1 MLLTLSPSD
10 DPNLGGYDSTS
21 GQKPD
26 GIGPPLLRPDT
37 RSKSYSGEQSEAY
50 KNTVRDIKR
59 LRSTRLDRALGSS
72 ARRARQSRI
81 IEGPE
86 AESVRPGSPG
96 GEGSSP
102 GPYTARRE
110 STFKIIEDKDAN
122 GEREERTRGFS
133 FGDEKALTLEDIPKI
148 VAAEQAREQRPNA
161 FRHQRTNTGGANNI
175 LSPNQPRLMN
185 GHQRDLAH
193 EKPQNSQAPKQKR
206 YFSELS
212 AIDYFIVRHIAVL
225 SMEPLV
231 EKHFNLEELLGLIET
246 RKVNFWSR
254 FGKGFGKNNPGA
266 EQNKK
271 GVKKKGSFIEV
282 AIRRVD
288 INYSYRSL
296 WDPTRCTCRTGWC
309 GFVTCSWTWDPSRS
323 WDN

>member
-1 MLLTLSPSD
+1 MLD
-10 DPNLGGYDSTS
+10 DPNLGDYDSTS

-26 GIGPPLLRPDT
+26 GLGPPLLRSDT

-102 GPYTARRE
+102 GPTTTRRE
-110 STFKIIEDKDAN
+110 STFKIIEDKDVN
-122 GEREERTRGFS
+122 GEREHVRGFS
-133 FGDEKALTLEDIPKI
+133 FGDDKALTLTLEDIPKI

-161 FRHQRTNTGGANNI
+161 YKHQRASGGPINA

-185 GHQRDLAH
+185 GHQRDLNQERAQNG
-193 EKPQNSQAPKQKR
+193 PQSQQPAQPLKQKR

-225 SMEPLV
+225 SMEPLL
-231 EKHFNLEELLGLIET
+231 EKYFNLEELLGLIET

-254 FGKGFGKNNPGA
+254 FGKGFGKNNPGG

-271 GVKKKGSFIEV
+271 GVKKKG
-282 AIRRVD
+282 
-288 INYSYRSL
+288 N
-296 WDPTRCTCRTGWC
+296 
-309 GFVTCSWTWDPSRS
+309 PSRKTIG
-323 WDN
+323 